1 MKRTLCLFL
10 ALILAVGIC
19 FSAPVTITASA
30 TETTIIEEG
39 NCGATGSN
47 VQWKVDNT
55 NTLTISGTGAMA
67 DYTRLSARPWHGYRT
82 GITAVKIDVGVTVIG
97 EYAFR
102 EFSALQSVEMGN
114 NVEAINYGAFY
125 GCESLKSVTFS
136 GVKVNE
142 IEESAFS
149 GCTSLES
156 LTFANGVSSIGKH
169 AFYNCESLESITG
182 LNTVT
187 TIAEEAFYGCESLE
201 SVTFGSS
208 LRGIGS
214 NIFYGCTSLK
224 SINVSGNSRFSS
236 VDGVL
241 FNGTK
246 TKLVAY
252 PAGKEDESYTIPD
265 GVVTIGDDAFTTSM
279 NLVEVIIPDSVTTIG
294 EYAFDDST
302 ALKSLRIPDSVTE
315 IDFGAFDGCTAL
327 TTLTI
332 PDSVTTIGKAIFYK
346 CPLLESVTL
355 PKGMETIGYN
365 FFYECK
371 SLKTVTIPDSVK
383 SIEQSAFYACE
394 SLEQITIPDGVGTIA
409 ENAFEAC
416 IKLADITIPDS
427 VTYIGSKAFYHCKA
441 LESIT
446 ILGSATEIGDNAFL
460 GISATATVNV
470 PCSWDENPKYEE
482 FNDGAL
488 NIAPHSNYAN
498 GRCGVCLKICSPH
511 KTTGESNICTIC
523 GAAGGNCG
531 ASTNDGGESSVT
543 WTYDTNAK
551 TLMISGSGDMADYRE
566 VTEPWSEY
574 KTEITNIAI
583 SEGITKIDE
592 VLFGAS
598 YSSLVSI
605 NVDADNTEYSSEKGV
620 LFNFDK
626 TKLIRYP
633 SGDAMES
640 YIIPS
645 SVTEIGE
652 QAFNGCISLT
662 TITIP
667 ESIVTIG
674 ESAFSSGTTVI
685 VPCGWVENNPSFTFD
700 DDIKVNIAPHKFENS
715 KCINCDY
722 ECTEHD
728 YVGGN
733 GKCKYCSLPCT
744 HGTTGDRANCSVCGC
759 VKAGDFTLSF
769 TNGGDDRCAYDDQTG
784 VLTVKNGA
792 EVTISNTDP
801 DTQTTNTI
809 FVAYGASVNITLA
822 GVNINVSETPDACA
836 FKIRDDSTGNVT
848 ITLADGTTNI
858 LISGENCAGLQKNCS
873 GDTTIGKLI
882 IQGEQ
887 YGTGCLTAQG
897 GNSGAG
903 IGGGNSEES
912 SKITITGGTVTATGG
927 IYGAGIGGGYSGEG
941 SEITITGGTVTAT
954 GGMYGAGIGGGYSGE
969 GSEIT
974 ISGGTVTAQGGF
986 SGAGI
991 GGGDNASGS
1000 KITISG
1006 GSVKAVAGSGA
1017 NNIGGG
1023 DSEESVIP
1031 TDGSGNNVYLMII
1044 ENENVAPIKINNEA
1058 ITPIKHGTENRV
1070 YVYLKADDYTV
1081 KVGNDKLD
1089 YRFFEAINRIIVKN
1103 NYDLDFTISGGKVDE
1118 DYVGYED
1125 TLYILKDTPL
1135 TIANK
1140 RGVTTTNDKIVV
1152 AKDVSANITLAG
1164 VNIDVSATPDACA
1177 FKIRDD
1183 SAGNVTI
1190 TLADGTENY
1199 FKSGE
1204 NCAGLQKNCSGDTTI
1219 GKLTIQGEQYGTG
1232 CLTAQGGDRA
1242 AGIGGGDSG
1251 EGSEITISGGTVT
1264 AQGGGSG
1271 AGIGG
1276 GYYGEGSK
1284 ITISGGTVTAQ
1295 GGGRGAGIGGG
1306 YISAGSEINISG
1318 GTITAQGGKYGAGIG
1333 GGDCG
1338 NGSEITISGGTITA
1352 TGGESGAGIGGGDIA
1367 SGSEINISG
1376 GTITATGGTDGAG
1389 IGGGDNASGS
1399 EINISG
1405 GTITAQGGSSGA
1417 GIGGGLKGT
1426 GSKITISGGTITA
1439 QGGRYG
1445 AGIGGGDNASGSE
1458 ITISGGSVKAVAG
1471 TSANKFGGG
1480 KDKESVIPTDGSGNN
1495 VYLFELAVDGTS
1507 EVAINSNTNYPK
1519 KHFTEDKLYIYL
1531 PAKTAQSP
1539 NVVEVG
1545 GKTTKH
1551 TYDTTGSKWLT
1562 VVDVLSNDIVFTYD
1576 GEEHNIPE
1584 SSYYTISGDNQ
1595 KNAGTYT
1602 VKVVLNDKENTVWS
1616 DNTTDDKDC
1625 SFTIKKAQPTVTA
1638 PEAKTLT
1645 YTGSA
1650 EALVTEGTVVGGT
1663 LQYSLNGTT
1672 YSTEIPSG
1680 INAGEYTVWYKVI
1693 GDGNHNNTDP
1703 ICITVNIAKVT
1714 PVITEVAGTAI
1725 TYGNTLNASTLS
1737 GSAQYSNT
1745 DNTVV
1750 EGSFSWKDTNVKPTV
1765 SDSNNTSYTVVFTPT
1780 DTTNYNTAEA
1790 TTTLT
1795 VNKAENAPY
1804 MPGNTM
1810 SVPYS
1815 SKTVSAV
1822 TLPTDWVWQDADK
1835 NITLEVE
1842 KTTNVTAIYTG
1853 ADKGNYEN
1861 ESVTVAITRS
1871 KCEHSETELRNA
1883 KAATCTE
1890 GGYTGDTYCLI
1901 CNITTV
1907 MGNEIKAK
1915 GHTEVIVTGKAPTH
1929 TETGL
1934 TDGKVCSVCDT
1945 IIEAQQVIPCL
1956 VPGEIKAE
1964 EAESNSFSATVVDIN
1979 SIVTKLQLTEEEK
1992 ALIEQG
1998 ADMKIVFKLS
2008 DIGAT
2013 INTPEKEAIFKALT
2027 NEKIA
2032 VFLDIQLVKQIANN
2046 SVNVQKLNGLIKVTV
2061 ELPSEFINK
2070 DGNVKRSY
2078 SVLRYHD
2085 GDETKVTTLN
2095 AKFDETTGT
2104 LTFETDR
2111 FSTYA
2116 IVYSDVVVS
2125 DGEGVPGTPDPGDGE
2140 VSTPENPKD
2149 EATPG
2154 TPETPKDDVSSDKN
2168 DDSVT
2173 NDKNDASSETGTN
2186 DKNDTSKDD
2195 VPKAGVISTTSIWL
2209 GAMALSGLGALLVSK
2224 KKKED

>member
-30 TETTIIEEG
+30 AEAVSGT
-39 NCGATGSN
+39 CGARTNTGGKSS
-47 VQWKVDNT
+47 VTWAYDSAT
-55 NTLTISGTGAMA
+55 TTLTISGTGAMA
-67 DYTRLSARPWHGYRT
+67 DFTSTTMPWYSYRGKIAIIVINKGVTSIGDSAFSGCSRLTSVTIPESVTEIGANAFSSCTKLVEVSFPSYIT
-82 GITAVKIDVGVTVIG
+82 IDGITNNIDKN
-97 EYAFR
+97 R
-102 EFSALQSVEMGN
+102 SV
-114 NVEAINYGAFY
+114 
-125 GCESLKSVTFS
+125 
-136 GVKVNE
+136 
-142 IEESAFS
+142 FS

-156 LTFANGVSSIGKH
+156 VTFAKGISAI
-169 AFYNCESLESITG
+169 AQEFFYNCSSLKSITG
-182 LNTVT
+182 LESVQS
-187 TIAEEAFYGCESLE
+187 IRDQAFYGCESLE

-208 LRGIGS
+208 LRTTGR

-224 SINVSGNSRFSS
+224 SINVSDNSRFSS

-241 FNGTK
+241 FNGAK

-252 PAGKEDESYTIPD
+252 PVGKEDESYTIPV
-265 GVVTIGDDAFTTSM
+265 GVLTIGDNAFATST

-294 EYAFDDST
+294 QYAFDDCT

-346 CPLLESVTL
+346 CTHLESVTL

-371 SLKTVTIPDSVK
+371 SLKTVTMPDNVA
-383 SIEQSAFYACE
+383 SIERSAFYACE

-409 ENAFEAC
+409 DNAFEAC

-427 VTYIGSKAFYHCKA
+427 VTYIGIEAFYHCKA
-441 LESIT
+441 LETIT
-446 ILGSATEIGDNAFL
+446 ILGSATGIGGNAFS

-470 PCSWDENPKYEE
+470 PCSWDENPKYEA
-482 FNDGAL
+482 FRDGAL

-531 ASTNDGGESSVT
+531 VSTNDGGESSVT

-551 TLMISGSGDMADYRE
+551 TLIISGSGDMADYSE
-566 VTEPWSEY
+566 GTEPWSEY
-574 KTEITNIAI
+574 KTEITNIVI

-592 VLFGAS
+592 LLFGAS

-645 SVTEIGE
+645 SVTEIGTA
-652 QAFNGCISLT
+652 AFNGCISLT

-667 ESIVTIG
+667 ESIVTIE

-685 VPCGWVENNPSFTFD
+685 VPCGWDENNSSFTFD
-700 DDIKVNIAPHKFENS
+700 DDIKVKIAPHKFENS
-715 KCINCDY
+715 VCINCDY

-733 GKCKYCSLPCT
+733 GKCKYCSFPCT

-769 TNGGDDRCAYDDQTG
+769 TNGGNDRCEYDDQTG

-792 EVTISNTDP
+792 EVTISNTNP
-801 DTQTTNTI
+801 DAPTTNTI
-809 FVAYGASVNITLA
+809 FVAYGASANITLA

-873 GDTTIGKLI
+873 GDTTIGKLT

-912 SKITITGGTVTATGG
+912 SEITISGGTVTATGG
-927 IYGAGIGGGYSGEG
+927 GMYGAGIGGGYSGEG
-941 SEITITGGTVTAT
+941 SEITITGGTVTAI
-954 GGMYGAGIGGGYSGE
+954 GGMYGAGIGGGYDKS

-991 GGGDNASGS
+991 GGGDYGEGS
-1000 KITISG
+1000 EITISG

-1023 DSEESVIP
+1023 RDKESIIP

-1081 KVGNDKLD
+1081 KVGNNELD

-1140 RGVTTTNDKIVV
+1140 RDFTTTNDKIVV

-1164 VNIDVSATPDACA
+1164 VNIDVSATTDACA
-1177 FKIRDD
+1177 FKIEDN

-1190 TLADGTENY
+1190 TLADGTENC
-1199 FKSGE
+1199 FKSSE
-1204 NCAGLQKNCSGDTTI
+1204 SCAGLQKNGIGDTI

-1242 AGIGGGDSG
+1242 AGIGGGYSG
-1251 EGSEITISGGTVT
+1251 ASSKITISGGTVT
-1264 AQGGGSG
+1264 AEGGSFG

-1276 GYYGEGSK
+1276 GFNGAGSE

-1306 YISAGSEINISG
+1306 DISSGSEIEISG
-1318 GTITAQGGKYGAGIG
+1318 GTITATGGTYGAGIG

-1338 NGSEITISGGTITA
+1338 DGSEITISGGTITA
-1352 TGGESGAGIGGGDIA
+1352 KGGSSGAGIGGGDIA

-1426 GSKITISGGTITA
+1426 GSKITISAGTITA

-1445 AGIGGGDNASGSE
+1445 AGIGGGDYGAGSK

-1531 PAKTAQSP
+1531 PANTAQSP

-1545 GKTTKH
+1545 EMTTKY
-1551 TYDTTGSKWLT
+1551 TYDTTGLKWLT
-1562 VVDVLSNDIVFTYD
+1562 VVDVLSDDIVFTYD

-1616 DNTTDDKDC
+1616 DNTTDDKYC

-1680 INAGEYTVWYKVI
+1680 TYAGEYTVWYKVI

-1714 PVITEVAGTAI
+1714 PVITGVAGTAI

-1737 GSAQYSNT
+1737 GSAHYSNT

-1790 TTTLT
+1790 TITLI

-1804 MPGNTM
+1804 IPGDTI

-1842 KTTNVTAIYTG
+1842 KTTNATAIYTG

-1956 VPGEIKAE
+1956 IPGEIKAE

-1998 ADMKIVFKLS
+1998 ADMKI
-2008 DIGAT
+2008 
-2013 INTPEKEAIFKALT
+2013 
-2027 NEKIA
+2027 
-2032 VFLDIQLVKQIANN
+2032 
-2046 SVNVQKLNGLIKVTV
+2046 
-2061 ELPSEFINK
+2061 
-2070 DGNVKRSY
+2070 
-2078 SVLRYHD
+2078 
-2085 GDETKVTTLN
+2085 
-2095 AKFDETTGT
+2095 
-2104 LTFETDR
+2104 
-2111 FSTYA
+2111 
-2116 IVYSDVVVS
+2116 
-2125 DGEGVPGTPDPGDGE
+2125 
-2140 VSTPENPKD
+2140 
-2149 EATPG
+2149 
-2154 TPETPKDDVSSDKN
+2154 
-2168 DDSVT
+2168 
-2173 NDKNDASSETGTN
+2173 
-2186 DKNDTSKDD
+2186 
-2195 VPKAGVISTTSIWL
+2195 
-2209 GAMALSGLGALLVSK
+2209 
-2224 KKKED
+2224 

>member
-10 ALILAVGIC
+10 ALIFAVGIC

-30 TETTIIEEG
+30 AEAVTSG
-39 NCGATGSN
+39 NCGASTNTGGQSS
-47 VQWKVDNT
+47 VTWAYDSAT
-55 NTLTISGTGAMA
+55 TTLTISGTGAMA
-67 DYTRLSARPWHGYRT
+67 GYTKLYTRPWDGFKAE
-82 GITAVKIDVGVTVIG
+82 ITAVIIEAGVTVIG
-97 EYAFR
+97 ENAFR
-102 EFSALQSVEMGN
+102 GFSALQSVTMGDK
-114 NVEAINYGAFY
+114 VKTINDGAFY
-125 GCESLKSVTFS
+125 GCESLKSVTFP
-136 GVKVNE
+136 GVKVNGIGE
-142 IEESAFS
+142 YAFG

-156 LTFANGVSSIGKH
+156 LTFANGVSSIVKH
-169 AFYNCESLESITG
+169 AFNNCKSLKSITG

-208 LRGIGS
+208 LRSIGR
-214 NIFYGCTSLK
+214 NIFYGCTSLE
-224 SINVSGNSRFSS
+224 SINVSNNSRFSS

-241 FNGTK
+241 FNDDK
-246 TKLVAY
+246 TQLVAY
-252 PAGKEDESYTIPD
+252 PAGKEDESYTIPV
-265 GVVTIGDDAFTTSM
+265 GVLTIGDNAFTTST

-294 EYAFDDST
+294 EFAFDDST
-302 ALKSLRIPDSVTE
+302 ALKSVRIPDSVTK

-332 PDSVTTIGKAIFYK
+332 PNSVTTIGQAVFYK

-355 PKGMETIGYN
+355 PKGMKTIGYN

-371 SLKTVTIPDSVK
+371 SLKTVTMPDNVA
-383 SIEQSAFYACE
+383 SIERSAFYACE
-394 SLEQITIPDGVGTIA
+394 SLEQITFTDGVATIA

-441 LESIT
+441 LESVT

-460 GISATATVNV
+460 GISSTATVNV
-470 PCSWDENPKYEE
+470 PCSWDENPKYET
-482 FNDGAL
+482 FRDGAL
-488 NIAPHSNYAN
+488 NIAPHSNYVN
-498 GRCGVCLKICSPH
+498 GKCSACLKICSPH
-511 KTTGESNICTIC
+511 MTTGESNICTVC

-531 ASTNDGGESSVT
+531 ASTNNGGESSVT
-543 WTYDTNAK
+543 WTYDTNTKTK
-551 TLMISGSGDMADYRE
+551 TLMISGSGDMADYSE
-566 VTEPWSEY
+566 GTEPWSEY
-574 KTEITNIAI
+574 KTEITNIVI
-583 SEGITKIDE
+583 SEGITTIAE
-592 VLFGAS
+592 VLLGAS
-598 YSSLVSI
+598 YSSLESI
-605 NVDADNTEYSSEKGV
+605 NIDADNTKYSSEKGV
-620 LFNFDK
+620 LFNSDK

-633 SGDAMES
+633 SGKAVES
-640 YIIPS
+640 YAIPS
-645 SVTEIGE
+645 TVTVIGTA
-652 QAFNGCISLT
+652 AFKGCISLT

-667 ESIVTIG
+667 ESIVTIE
-674 ESAFSSGTTVI
+674 ESAFLSGTIVI
-685 VPCGWVENNPSFTFD
+685 VPCDWDENNPLFTFGN
-700 DDIKVNIAPHKFENS
+700 DIKVKIAPHDFKNS
-715 KCINCDY
+715 VCNNCNY
-722 ECTEHD
+722 ECTQHE
-728 YVGGN
+728 YVD
-733 GKCKYCSLPCT
+733 GKCKYCSVPCT
-744 HGTTGDRANCSVCGC
+744 HGTTEDRANCSVCGC

-769 TNGGDDRCAYDDQTG
+769 TNGRNDRCEYDDQTG

-801 DTQTTNTI
+801 DTPTTNTI
-809 FVAYGASVNITLA
+809 FVGYDASANITLA
-822 GVNINVSETPDACA
+822 GVNIDVSATQDACA

-858 LISGENCAGLQKNCS
+858 LKSGENCAGLQKNCS

-887 YGTGCLTAQG
+887 YSTGCLTAQG
-897 GNSGAG
+897 GYRAAG
-903 IGGGNSEES
+903 IGGGDSEES
-912 SKITITGGTVTATGG
+912 
-927 IYGAGIGGGYSGEG
+927 

-954 GGMYGAGIGGGYSGE
+954 GGMYGAGIGGGFDESG
-969 GSEIT
+969 SKIT
-974 ISGGTVTAQGGF
+974 ISGGTVTAQGGN

-991 GGGDNASGS
+991 GGGYDKSGS
-1000 KITISG
+1000 EITITGGTVTAQGGRGGAGIGGGDYGDGSEITISG

-1023 DSEESVIP
+1023 ERKESVIP

-1081 KVGNDKLD
+1081 KVGNNELD
-1089 YRFFEAINRIIVKN
+1089 YIFFEAINRIIVKN
-1103 NYDLDFTISGGKVDE
+1103 SYDLDFTISGGKVDE
-1118 DYVGYED
+1118 DYTSCED
-1125 TLYILKDTPL
+1125 SLYILKDTPL

-1152 AKDVSANITLAG
+1152 AKDVSANITFVG
-1164 VNIDVSATPDACA
+1164 VNIDVSATQDACA

-1183 SAGNVTI
+1183 STGNVTI

-1199 FKSGE
+1199 FKSGK
-1204 NCAGLQKNCSGDTTI
+1204 NCAGLQKNGIGDTI
-1219 GKLTIQGEQYGTG
+1219 GKLTIQGTG

-1242 AGIGGGDSG
+1242 AGIGGGDYG
-1251 EGSEITISGGTVT
+1251 ACSEIIITGGTVT
-1264 AQGGGSG
+1264 AQGGFDG

-1276 GYYGEGSK
+1276 GYSGEGSK
-1284 ITISGGTVTAQ
+1284 ITISGGTVTADGGSSGAAGIGGGDYGACSEIIITGGTVTAQ
-1295 GGGRGAGIGGG
+1295 GGNSGAGIGGG
-1306 YISAGSEINISG
+1306 YDKSGSEITITG
-1318 GTITAQGGKYGAGIG
+1318 GTVTAQGGDRAAGIG
-1333 GGDCG
+1333 GGDYG
-1338 NGSEITISGGTITA
+1338 DGSEITISGGTITA
-1352 TGGESGAGIGGGDIA
+1352 TGGESGAGIGGGY
-1367 SGSEINISG
+1367 SGE
-1376 GTITATGGTDGAG
+1376 
-1389 IGGGDNASGS
+1389 
-1399 EINISG
+1399 
-1405 GTITAQGGSSGA
+1405 
-1417 GIGGGLKGT
+1417 
-1426 GSKITISGGTITA
+1426 GSK
-1439 QGGRYG
+1439 
-1445 AGIGGGDNASGSE
+1445 

-1471 TSANKFGGG
+1471 SGANNIGGG
-1480 KDKESVIPTDGSGNN
+1480 ERKESVIPTDGSGNN

-1519 KHFTEDKLYIYL
+1519 KHFTEDKLYVYL

-1562 VVDVLSNDIVFTYD
+1562 VVDVLSDDIVFTYD

-1595 KNAGTYT
+1595 KNAGNYT
-1602 VKVVLNDKENTVWS
+1602 VTVALNDKENTVWS
-1616 DNTTDDKDC
+1616 NNTTDDKEC

-1680 INAGEYTVWYKVI
+1680 IYAGEYTVWYKVI

-1737 GSAQYSNT
+1737 GSAQYSTT

-1750 EGSFSWKDTNVKPTV
+1750 DGSFSWKDTNVKPSV

-1790 TTTLT
+1790 TITLI

-1804 MPGNTM
+1804 MPGDTM

-1835 NITLEVE
+1835 NITLEVG
-1842 KTTNVTAIYTG
+1842 KTTNATAIYTG

-1871 KCEHSETELRNA
+1871 KCEHSKTELRNA

-1890 GGYTGDTYCLI
+1890 GGYTGDTYCLV
-1901 CNITTV
+1901 CETTIKV
-1907 MGNEIKAK
+1907 GSEIKEKGHDKVTHSAKSATCETIGWYAYDTCSRCDYTTYKEIAKLGHDIVIDKAVEATCTKTGLTEGSHCTRCDDKTVAQQVIAAK
-1915 GHTEVIVTGKAPTH
+1915 GHTTSVINKKDATCTVDGYTGDTY
-1929 TETGL
+1929 
-1934 TDGKVCSVCDT
+1934 CSVCKT
-1945 IIEAQQVIPCL
+1945 TTVKGKAIAKL
-1956 VPGEIKAE
+1956 GHSYNAGEITTKATCE
-1964 EAESNSFSATVVDIN
+1964 KDGVKTFTCTRCKATKTETIKATGHKEVAIPAVAPTYTTVGKTEGKKCSVCGTITVAQKDVAKLTLATPVVTVKNSATGVK
-1979 SIVTKLQLTEEEK
+1979 VTW
-1992 ALIEQG
+1992 G
-1998 ADMKIVFKLS
+1998 AID
-2008 DIGAT
+2008 GAT
-2013 INTPEKEAIFKALT
+2013 SYKVYRKTYSTKTKKYGSWKTCGTVTTTSYVDTNAKSGTKYIYTVKAFNGDVKSGIKSSSSILFLAQPT
-2027 NEKIA
+2027 VKIA
-2032 VFLDIQLVKQIANN
+2032 NASTGVKVSWNKITGATGYK
-2046 SVNVQKLNGLIKVTV
+2046 VYRAEYKNGKWSSWKGMKTIDKGSTV
-2061 ELPSEFINK
+2061 
-2070 DGNVKRSY
+2070 SY
-2078 SVLRYHD
+2078 
-2085 GDETKVTTLN
+2085 
-2095 AKFDETTGT
+2095 
-2104 LTFETDR
+2104 TD
-2111 FSTYA
+2111 
-2116 IVYSDVVVS
+2116 
-2125 DGEGVPGTPDPGDGE
+2125 
-2140 VSTPENPKD
+2140 K
-2149 EATPG
+2149 
-2154 TPETPKDDVSSDKN
+2154 
-2168 DDSVT
+2168 
-2173 NDKNDASSETGTN
+2173 
-2186 DKNDTSKDD
+2186 
-2195 VPKAGVISTTSIWL
+2195 
-2209 GAMALSGLGALLVSK
+2209 
-2224 KKKED
+2224 